1 MKLRKSA
8 LVLGLLT
15 FSLGLL
21 AQTERVG
28 VNTRTPTEELD
39 VQGSVR
45 IQTLPKTGEGVTTN
59 TSGSY
64 DAGKSTNFAPNK
76 VVVTNDQGVLGVM
89 NAAWPLFFYMP
100 SVLLPVETTDPSYN
114 SGTSTFT
121 IDLYKLYTDQFNP
134 AGSGIPSP
142 PAVQS
147 AGATGLPVVAK
158 TDLEYYVTYYDKAVF
173 TSVGL
178 TNQGVLTYKLVSAA
192 PDVTEKTFM
201 NVVFKRKL

>member
-1 MKLRKSA
+1 MKLRNLA
-8 LVLGLLT
+8 LFLGLL
-15 FSLGLL
+15 FPSLGLM

-28 VNTRTPTEELD
+28 VNTRTPTEDLD
-39 VQGSVR
+39 VKGSAR
-45 IQTLPKTGEGVTTN
+45 IQTLPKTGQGLTTN
-59 TSGSY
+59 ASGNY

-114 SGTSTFT
+114 SGTQTFT

-134 AGSGIPSP
+134 NPASVPAP

-173 TSVGL
+173 TNVAMTTTGILS
-178 TNQGVLTYKLVSAA
+178 YKLVSTT

>member
-64 DAGKSTNFAPNK
+64 DAGKSTTFAPNK
-76 VVVTNDQGVLGVM
+76 VVVTNEQGVLGVM

-173 TSVGL
+173 TNVGL
-178 TNQGVLTYKLVSAA
+178 TNQGVLTYQLVSA

>member
-1 MKLRKSA
+1 MKLRNLA
-8 LVLGLLT
+8 LFLGLLVP
-15 FSLGLL
+15 SLGLI

-39 VQGSVR
+39 VKGSVR

-64 DAGKSTNFAPNK
+64 DAGKSTHFDPNK
-76 VVVTNDQGVLGVM
+76 VVVTNEQGVLGVM

-173 TSVGL
+173 TNVAMTATGILS
-178 TNQGVLTYKLVSAA
+178 YKLVSAA

>member
-64 DAGKSTNFAPNK
+64 DAGKSTTFAPNK
-76 VVVTNDQGVLGVM
+76 VVVTNEQGVLGVM

-173 TSVGL
+173 TNVGL
-178 TNQGVLTYKLVSAA
+178 TNQGVLTYQLMSA

>member
-1 MKLRKSA
+1 M
-8 LVLGLLT
+8 
-15 FSLGLL
+15 
-21 AQTERVG
+21 
-28 VNTRTPTEELD
+28 
-39 VQGSVR
+39 QGSVR

-173 TSVGL
+173 TNVGL
-178 TNQGVLTYKLVSAA
+178 TNQGVLTYKLVST

>member
-39 VQGSVR
+39 VQGSAR
-45 IQTLPKTGEGVTTN
+45 IQTLPKTGEGVSTN
-59 TSGSY
+59 ASGNY

-173 TSVGL
+173 TNVGL
-178 TNQGVLTYKLVSAA
+178 TNQGVLTYKLVST

>member
-147 AGATGLPVVAK
+147 AGANVLPVVAK
-158 TDLEYYVTYYDKAVF
+158 TDLEY
-173 TSVGL
+173 
-178 TNQGVLTYKLVSAA
+178 
-192 PDVTEKTFM
+192 
-201 NVVFKRKL
+201 

>member
-64 DAGKSTNFAPNK
+64 DAGKSTNLAPNK

-173 TSVGL
+173 TNVGL
-178 TNQGVLTYKLVSAA
+178 TNQGVLTYKLVST